1 MPPQALPAPEAAR
14 QAEEAL
20 EAYGALVLRTAF
32 GMLKN
37 MADAEDVAQ
46 EVFLSLLRAAPQFES
61 AEHQKAWLLRST
73 INRCRSVFRSAWHQR
88 TVPLDE
94 NLSAPFTPE
103 ESAVL
108 EAVGA
113 LPLKYRQVIYLHY
126 IEGYKSAEIAQ
137 LLGVR
142 QNTVLS
148 QLSRARALLKT
159 ALKGEWEP

>member
-1 MPPQALPAPEAAR
+1 MPPAKAPAPEAVR
-14 QAEEAL
+14 QAEAAL
-20 EAYGALVLRTAF
+20 ETHGALVLRTAF
-32 GMLKN
+32 GLLKN
-37 MADAEDVAQ
+37 MQDAEDVAQ
-46 EVFLSLLRAAPQFES
+46 EVFLSLLRAAPRFES
-61 AEHQKAWLLRST
+61 EEHQKAWLLRAT

-88 TVPLDE
+88 TLPLDE
-94 NLSAPFTPE
+94 NLPAPFTPE

-126 IEGYKSAEIAQ
+126 IEGYTSAEIAQ
-137 LLGVR
+137 LLGSR

>member
-1 MPPQALPAPEAAR
+1 MPSAKAPAPEAVR
-14 QAEEAL
+14 QAEAAL
-20 EAYGALVLRTAF
+20 DTYGALVLRTAF
-32 GMLKN
+32 GLLKN
-37 MADAEDVAQ
+37 MQDAEDVAQ
-46 EVFLSLLRAAPQFES
+46 EVFLSLLRSAPQFES
-61 AEHQKAWLLRST
+61 EEHQKAWLLRAT
-73 INRCRSVFRSAWHQR
+73 INRCRSVFRSAWRRR

-94 NLSAPFTPE
+94 SLPAPFTPE

-108 EAVGA
+108 DAVGA

-126 IEGYKSAEIAQ
+126 IEGYTSAEIAR
-137 LLGVR
+137 LLGSR